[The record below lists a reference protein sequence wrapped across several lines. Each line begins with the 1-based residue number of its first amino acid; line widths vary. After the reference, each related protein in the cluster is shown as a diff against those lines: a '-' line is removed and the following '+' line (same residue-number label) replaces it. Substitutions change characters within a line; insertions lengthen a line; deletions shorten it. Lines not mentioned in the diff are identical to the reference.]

1 MTDLKI
7 HASRRRKPG
16 ISRIFGRLTE
26 SVRKRRQIRREIIA
40 LSNMPDYLLR
50 DIGLHDR
57 VGWRKNDLRD
67 KARRRTDPDWRHSF

>member
-7 HASRRRKPG
+7 HASRRREPD
-16 ISRIFGRLTE
+16 ISRMFGRITE

-40 LSNMPDYLLR
+40 LSNMPEYLLR

-57 VGWRKNDLRD
+57 VGWHKNDLRD
-67 KARRRTDPDWRHSF
+67 KARRRTDPDWRHRF

>member
-7 HASRRRKPG
+7 HASRRREPG
-16 ISRIFGRLTE
+16 ITRMFGRITE

-40 LSNMPDYLLR
+40 LICFAISACTTASA
-50 DIGLHDR
+50 GA
-57 VGWRKNDLRD
+57 KNDLRD